1 MASLQICTT
10 ALGPGLP
17 SLATLLFNRQVQGIM
32 PVLDHKPIRQDHDD
46 DHYGKLMDMQ
56 HKNDNNTPQVFSY
69 IPIGSAVAVQQEDG
83 RPWTHGI
90 VLNRGDHNHH
100 GRSYTIQLT
109 TNGRC
114 ITQNRQHIKPT
125 AVTADAYI
133 KHQSYKQCNISTDL
147 LADICNNI
155 DKNPGAYNN
164 KQVLNSVVEEEQS
177 IGQIVNNP
185 NQQVAEN
192 IEHSIKRT
200 GINKKE
206 GTEEL
211 RGNILTIHEG

>member
-1 MASLQICTT
+1 M
-10 ALGPGLP
+10 
-17 SLATLLFNRQVQGIM
+17 
-32 PVLDHKPIRQDHDD
+32 
-46 DHYGKLMDMQ
+46 
-56 HKNDNNTPQVFSY
+56 FSY
-69 IPIGSAVAVQQEDG
+69 IPIGSAVVVQQEDS
-83 RPWTHGI
+83 RPCTHGT
-90 VLNRGDHNHH
+90 VVNRGDHNHH
-100 GRSYTIQLT
+100 GISYTIQLT

-114 ITQNRQHIKPT
+114 ITWNRQHIKPT

-133 KHQSYKQCNISTDL
+133 KHQSYKQCNISTDP
-147 LADICNNI
+147 LADILNNI

-206 GTEEL
+206 GTDEL
-211 RGNILTIHEG
+211 RGNILTIHEGEITRTRSGCIIRKPNRLTYV